1 MNSTSIESPIGPLTL
16 VAAQGALVEIQF
28 TGQGVRVNTEEEIQ
42 DPVLATCAEQLEQ
55 YFSGQR
61 RAFDLPLAPRG
72 TEFQRAVW
80 SALATIP
87 FGELRSYSDIARDI
101 GRPRAVRAVGAAN
114 GRNPLPIIV
123 PCHRVIGSN
132 GTLTGFAGGLEAK
145 RRLLQLES
153 SWPQAS
159 H

>member
-1 MNSTSIESPIGPLTL
+1 MNSTCIDSPIGPLTL
-16 VAAQGALVEIQF
+16 VAAKGALLEVQF
-28 TGQGVRVNTEEEIQ
+28 AEPGARASRPRQALE
-42 DPVLATCAEQLEQ
+42 PVLEACAEQLAE
-55 YFSGQR
+55 YFGGR
-61 RAFDLPLAPRG
+61 RKSFELPLAPQG

-80 SALATIP
+80 SALAAIP

-123 PCHRVIGSN
+123 PCHRVIGSD

-145 RRLLQLES
+145 RRLLQLEK
-153 SWPQAS
+153 SWPGETF
-159 H
+159 